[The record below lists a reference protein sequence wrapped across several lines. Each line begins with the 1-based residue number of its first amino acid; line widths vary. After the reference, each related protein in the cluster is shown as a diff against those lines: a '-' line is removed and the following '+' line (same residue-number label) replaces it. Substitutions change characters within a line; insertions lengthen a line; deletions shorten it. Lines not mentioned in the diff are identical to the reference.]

1 MINNDY
7 ITITIKK
14 SDYNDLNFLSKK
26 EAKSK
31 LSIISYLV
39 KKRVEE
45 IGSNSSTEDTFETAR
60 KEISKAMKKA
70 GIKKKISPGE
80 LRIEEAYL

>member
-1 MINNDY
+1 MLNDDY

-14 SDYNDLNFLSKK
+14 SDYNDLNFLAKK

-31 LSIISYLV
+31 LSVISYLV
-39 KKRVEE
+39 KKRVKE
-45 IGSNSSTEDTFETAR
+45 IGAENTKEDTFETAR

-70 GIKKKISPGE
+70 GIKKKISPDE